1 MIKNIYFD
9 FGAVL
14 VNYENVF
21 QKVCSDFSLDFNE
34 FWKFYDLLDEDLAY
48 GKITTDEFWKKCI
61 EKFSLKDAQ
70 NYDLVRWWV
79 SDYEIIKPINDL
91 IYFLENKKEV
101 GIISNIGSG
110 VWEAAMK
117 YDFVPNI
124 KYKKVYLSYK
134 EGMIKPNLDFY
145 EKVQKESL
153 VKPDEILFIDDKE
166 ENLIV
171 PKNLGWKTVLFNRL
185 KAEEE
190 VKKIKEIIL

>member
-34 FWKFYDLLDEDLAY
+34 FWKFYDLLDEDMAY
-48 GKITTDEFWKKCI
+48 GKITTDEFWEKCI
-61 EKFSLKDAQ
+61 EKFNLKDAK
-70 NYDLVRWWV
+70 NYDLTRWWV

-117 YDFVPNI
+117 YEFVPNI

-134 EGMIKPNLDFY
+134 EGMIKPNLNFY
-145 EKVQKESL
+145 QKVQKESL
-153 VKPDEILFIDDKE
+153 IKPDEISEDV
-166 ENLIV
+166 IV
-171 PKNLGWKTVLFNRL
+171 SPFF
-185 KAEEE
+185 
-190 VKKIKEIIL
+190 